1 MWESGNFMDKAKLRT
16 ILISSDTTLKESMQ
30 KLNDTAEQ
38 ILFVIDKDDNLL
50 GTVTDGDIR
59 RGLINGVEFS
69 VKIENVMFLK

>member
-1 MWESGNFMDKAKLRT
+1 MNKAKLRT

-38 ILFVIDKDDNLL
+38 ILFVTDEHDKFL

-59 RGLINGVEFS
+59 RRLEGDEFLYLWNS
-69 VKIENVMFLK
+69 LLQRKLK